1 MSFCLF
7 SPWTE
12 LATLAAAHRRHL
24 VTACATG
31 LPAFAAL
38 KPNHQ
43 TQPAVVSMPLLFV
56 RSFVTT
62 QCCAPATGHMSLLH
76 RSRHTWNFYL
86 GVSLI
91 AATDWMLQTV
101 LSASLKPS
109 VRSVPL

>member
-56 RSFVTT
+56 RSFVIT

-76 RSRHTWNFYL
+76 RSTWNFYL

-101 LSASLKPS
+101 LSAPLKPS